1 MPEEVVDLM
10 GYALHLAQT
19 GRKHVQAKPLR
30 GFGGAGVVEIVEDH
44 RGDAYRAVYTT
55 HIAGSIYVLHCFQK
69 KSTQGISTPRHEVQV
84 IRDRLRA
91 AQLHARG
98 D

>member
-10 GYALHLAQT
+10 GYALHLAQM
-19 GRKHVQAKPLR
+19 GRKHLQAKPLR
-30 GFGGAGVVEIVEDH
+30 GFGGAGVVEIIEDH

-69 KSTQGISTPRHEVQV
+69 KSKQGISTPRYEIET
-84 IRDRLRA
+84 IRDRLAA
-91 AQLHARG
+91 AQRHARG
-98 D
+98 E